1 MAFVKKQQYSAKQLY
16 LFKLECD
23 VRRYSMHDMRM
34 LSRRRLF
41 LPLDAMHNAVRHA
54 VARCPSVRLSV
65 CPPVTFVYS
74 VETNKY
80 ISSNFCHHLVAT
92 PFSFFPYRTYD
103 NIPTGIPLTGVEC
116 RWGRQKSL
124 FSSNI

>member
-16 LFKLECD
+16 LFIKLECD

-54 VARCPSVRLSV
+54 VVRCPSVRLSV
-65 CPPVTFVYS
+65 CLSVRPSRSCILSKRINIYLQTFV
-74 VETNKY
+74 T
-80 ISSNFCHHLVAT
+80 I
-92 PFSFFPYRTYD
+92 
-103 NIPTGIPLTGVEC
+103 
-116 RWGRQKSL
+116 W
-124 FSSNI
+124 